1 MELIIP
7 TSWNDITLGQ
17 YIELRPIL
25 QTEMDEVKKVINIL
39 CVLTGK
45 KREDVRELTIPDFH
59 KLVKKMSFLN
69 EPLPKEMEKRRF
81 LIGGKWYEFK
91 IDAKNMLFGEYISVM
106 EILQKAGDNED
117 VLFNNLHQIL
127 TVICRPIYK
136 TLFGFKNVKMDGELI
151 RETANNFYNNMP
163 ITIAYPI
170 GVFFWERYPI
180 LTETIKTSLMSESEK
195 IIKEVKTDL
204 ATDGV
209 GGAY

>member
-7 TSWNDITLGQ
+7 TSWDDITLGQ

-117 VLFNNLHQIL
+117 VLFNNLHQICNAIRGG
-127 TVICRPIYK
+127 TGMYTGEIYK
-136 TLFGFKNVKMDGELI
+136 PV
-151 RETANNFYNNMP
+151 
-163 ITIAYPI
+163 
-170 GVFFWERYPI
+170 
-180 LTETIKTSLMSESEK
+180 
-195 IIKEVKTDL
+195 
-204 ATDGV
+204 
-209 GGAY
+209 